1 MIYSICYELIKSC
14 IFIIILHY
22 LFLHIKNLFT
32 EVYEFNPIEI
42 PLKDYIIP
50 HKKERNTTIIEKE
63 GPTTTD
69 KNTLTEKPLEING
82 NGLEKNQNIKE
93 ELLNFV
99 NNSLDEPDDNEDVN
113 YLGNTIKDNDFNIN
127 NYQDDSI

>member
-32 EVYEFNPIEI
+32 EVYEFDPIEI

-50 HKKERNTTIIEKE
+50 NKKERNTTVIEKE
-63 GPTTTD
+63 EPTTTD

-82 NGLEKNQNIKE
+82 NGLENNQSIKE

-99 NNSLDEPDDNEDVN
+99 NNSLDEQDDNEDVN